1 MILDSI
7 APEAIAAAL
16 AGVQPPLGHP
26 LPAAQLGR
34 RLAPHRRGRYAGRPF
49 TRAAIS
55 LYRRRPEQQSPDF
68 VAAFRSWAAA
78 ETLRQARLRVRF
90 AGLTVDELLSES
102 GYVQQLGADPV
113 RAILAVGQLPPQTLL
128 RVDEQAAVV
137 ECMAALGICAC
148 GQQFVKRSWNQR
160 RCAAC
165 RAASR
170 RIGARP
176 G

>member
-1 MILDSI
+1 MALDMI
-7 APEAIAAAL
+7 APETIAAAL
-16 AGVQPPLGHP
+16 AGVQPDLGHP
-26 LPAAQLGR
+26 VVAAELGR
-34 RLAPHRRGRYAGRPF
+34 RLAPHRRGRYAGRAF

-55 LYRRRPEQQSPDF
+55 LYRRHPEQQSPDF
-68 VAAFRSWAAA
+68 VAAFRSWSAA

-90 AGLTVDELLSES
+90 AGLTVDELLSEG

-113 RAILAVGQLPPQTLL
+113 RAIIAIGQLPPQTLL
-128 RVDEQAAVV
+128 RVEEQAAVI
-137 ECMAALGICAC
+137 ECTAALGVCAC

-165 RAASR
+165 RDAGR
-170 RIGARP
+170 RVGLRR

>member
-1 MILDSI
+1 MAFDMIP
-7 APEAIAAAL
+7 PETITAAL
-16 AGVQPPLGHP
+16 AGVQPALGHP
-26 LPAAQLGR
+26 LTAGELGR
-34 RLAPHRRGRYAGRPF
+34 RLAPHRRGRYPGRAF

-55 LYRRRPEQQSPDF
+55 LYRRQPAQQSPDF
-68 VAAFRSWAAA
+68 VAAFRSWSAA

-128 RVDEQAAVV
+128 RVDEHAAVV
-137 ECMAALGICAC
+137 ECTAALGVCAC

-165 RAASR
+165 RAANRLAGIR
-170 RIGARP
+170 RG
-176 G
+176 

>member
-1 MILDSI
+1 MALAMIP
-7 APEAIAAAL
+7 PETIAAAL
-16 AGVQPPLGHP
+16 AGVQPALGHE
-26 LPAAQLGR
+26 LAAAELGR
-34 RLAPHRRGRYAGRPF
+34 RLAAHRRGRYPGRAF

-55 LYRRRPEQQSPDF
+55 LYRRHPAQQSPDF
-68 VAAFRSWAAA
+68 VAAFRSWSAA
-78 ETLRQARLRVRF
+78 ETLRQAQLRVRCT
-90 AGLTVDELLSES
+90 GLTVDELLSEG

-113 RAILAVGQLPPQTLL
+113 RAIIAIGQLPPQTLL

-137 ECMAALGICAC
+137 ECTAALGVCAC

-165 RAASR
+165 RTAGR
-170 RIGARP
+170 RIGARA

>member
-1 MILDSI
+1 MAFDMIP
-7 APEAIAAAL
+7 PETITAAL
-16 AGVQPPLGHP
+16 AGVQPALGHP
-26 LPAAQLGR
+26 LTAGELGR
-34 RLAPHRRGRYAGRPF
+34 RLAPHRRGRYPGRAF

-55 LYRRRPEQQSPDF
+55 LYRRQPAQQSPDF
-68 VAAFRSWAAA
+68 VAAFRSWSAA

-90 AGLTVDELLSES
+90 AGLTVDELLSER

-113 RAILAVGQLPPQTLL
+113 RTIIAVGELPPQTLL
-128 RVDEQAAVV
+128 RVDEHAAVV
-137 ECMAALGICAC
+137 ECTAALGVCAC

-165 RAASR
+165 RAAR
-170 RIGARP
+170 RRAGART

>member
-1 MILDSI
+1 MAFAMIP
-7 APEAIAAAL
+7 PETITAAL
-16 AGVQPPLGHP
+16 AGVQPALGHP
-26 LPAAQLGR
+26 LTAGELGR
-34 RLAPHRRGRYAGRPF
+34 RLAPHRRGRYPDRAF

-55 LYRRRPEQQSPDF
+55 LYRRQPAQQSPDF
-68 VAAFRSWAAA
+68 VAAFRSLSAA

-90 AGLTVDELLSES
+90 AGLTVDELLSER

-128 RVDEQAAVV
+128 RVDEHAAVV
-137 ECMAALGICAC
+137 ECMAALGVCAC

-165 RAASR
+165 RAAR
-170 RIGARP
+170 RRAGART

>member
-1 MILDSI
+1 MALDMIP
-7 APEAIAAAL
+7 PETITAAL
-16 AGVQPPLGHP
+16 TGVQPALGHP
-26 LPAAQLGR
+26 LTASELGR
-34 RLAPHRRGRYAGRPF
+34 RLAAHRRGRYPGRAF

-55 LYRRRPEQQSPDF
+55 LYRRHPAQQSPDF

-78 ETLRQARLRVRF
+78 ETLRQAQFRVRF

-113 RAILAVGQLPPQTLL
+113 RAIIAVGQLPPHTLIGVGAHL
-128 RVDEQAAVV
+128 AAV
-137 ECMAALGICAC
+137 ECRVALATCAC

-165 RAASR
+165 RAAGRQASIR
-170 RIGARP
+170 RS
-176 G
+176 